1 MSLPINDVPVYNI
14 KLPSNGQSIR
24 FRPFLV
30 KEQKVLL
37 MALESEDDVEIGN
50 ALINIL
56 ESCLIDKINVRK
68 LPIFDFEYLY
78 LQMRA
83 KSVGEVIKLRLKCDD
98 QKDKFVDYELN
109 LDDIKLDKPITKENV
124 IKFKDNYGIVLKYPT
139 IKSFSK
145 AGTITDIN
153 LSLIKDS
160 IESIF
165 QGDSV
170 FDTAD
175 VTEKELDEYVD
186 NLTQQQFNKIIEH
199 INSMPRLSHTIKYNN
214 PDTGKEFTLKLEGM
228 KDFF

>member
-139 IKSFSK
+139 IKSFSFRYILLYLD
-145 AGTITDIN
+145 ATFPPDVSIT
-153 LSLIKDS
+153 K
-160 IESIF
+160 
-165 QGDSV
+165 
-170 FDTAD
+170 
-175 VTEKELDEYVD
+175 
-186 NLTQQQFNKIIEH
+186 
-199 INSMPRLSHTIKYNN
+199 
-214 PDTGKEFTLKLEGM
+214 
-228 KDFF
+228 